1 MASREQQCCTGAEL
15 TSFFEHRVPDE
26 MNASPRAIETDSGA
40 EHMVKHISVCICTY
54 KRPEL
59 LQRLLKELGEQ
70 ETNGEF
76 TYSIVVADND
86 AQQSGKDVASQFAAI
101 SNVRIVYCAEPLQNI
116 PLARNKAIEHSSGD
130 FIAFID
136 DDEFPS
142 KRWLLTLFNACQEF
156 GADGVVG
163 PVMRHFD
170 ETPPKWILKGG
181 FYERPTYATGFVID
195 WTKGRTNN
203 VLLNRRILVPGE
215 QPFRSE
221 FRTGED
227 QDFFRRMIGMGRVFV
242 WCNEAE
248 VYEVVPPVRWRRSI
262 ILRRALL
269 RGTVSVAHPTFGWRE
284 IAASLVAIP
293 IYVVALPVAGFCGHH
308 RFMTLAEKLCEHT
321 GRLLALV
328 GIDPVK
334 EPYVTG

>member
-1 MASREQQCCTGAEL
+1 MNSSGYAFEKQPCASE
-15 TSFFEHRVPDE
+15 S
-26 MNASPRAIETDSGA
+26 
-40 EHMVKHISVCICTY
+40 VKHITVCICTY
-54 KRPEL
+54 RRPQL
-59 LQRLLKELGEQ
+59 LRRLLKELDLQ
-70 ETNGEF
+70 ETNGQF

-86 AQQSGKDVASQFAAI
+86 AQQSAKDVVTTFAAI
-101 SNVRIVYCAEPLQNI
+101 SSVQIIYCAEPLQNI
-116 PLARNKAIEHSSGD
+116 PLARNKAIENSSGD

-142 KRWLLTLFNACQEF
+142 KRWLLTLLNACNEF
-156 GADGVVG
+156 AVDGVVG
-163 PVMRHFD
+163 PVMRYFD
-170 ETPPKWILKGG
+170 ETPPKWIVKGG

-195 WTKGRTNN
+195 WRKGRTNN
-203 VLLNRRILVPGE
+203 VLLSRRMFVPGV

-227 QDFFRRMIGMGRVFV
+227 QDFFRRMIETGRVFV

-248 VYEVVPPVRWRRSI
+248 VYEVVPPTRWKRST

-269 RGTVSVAHPTFGWRE
+269 RGTVSIVHPTFGWKD
-284 IAASLVAIP
+284 IAKSLAAVP
-293 IYVVALPVAGFCGHH
+293 IYVVALPIAALCGHH
-308 RFMTLAEKLCEHT
+308 KFMTLAEKLCEHT

-328 GIDPVK
+328 GIEPVN